1 MTALRAIRE
10 TIARVVPSW
19 QIEAGFGSD
28 INDFLASN
36 RVGKRAAFISVEG
49 DTPYG
54 GAEDGRASCF
64 VSTFMVYLRSR
75 SEQAAEADEV
85 YAQYKAIRAALNGCR
100 YENDSGG
107 RSTITITGGTP
118 SVDGGYTMAQ
128 LTLQTVEPA

>member
-1 MTALRAIRE
+1 MTALKAIRSAIE
-10 TIARVVPSW
+10 KAAPDW

-28 INDFLASN
+28 IGDFLASS
-36 RVGKRAAFISVEG
+36 RVGKRAVFISIEG
-49 DTPYG
+49 DAPYG
-54 GAEDGRASCF
+54 QTEDGKIARF

-75 SEQAAEADEV
+75 SERAVEADDV